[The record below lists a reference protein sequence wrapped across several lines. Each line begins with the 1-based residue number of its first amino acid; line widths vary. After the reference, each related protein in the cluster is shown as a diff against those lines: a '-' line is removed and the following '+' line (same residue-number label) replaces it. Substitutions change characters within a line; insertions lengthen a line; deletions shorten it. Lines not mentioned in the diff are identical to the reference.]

1 MVKRNLVK
9 LSVILSS
16 ICLLLIGGAYLA
28 FTDASKSFD
37 ESMDDSE
44 AGCESFFGFCWFLPS
59 GSFGCG
65 SCLLGILFVGLA
77 VPIMFG
83 GVWSGLVGLR
93 SVPDQVVVVPPLS
106 QPVPAVN
113 LVADEFAELECELE
127 DMDDGLE

>member
-16 ICLLLIGGAYLA
+16 IGLLLIGGAYLA
-28 FTDASKSFD
+28 FTDASKSFN
-37 ESMDDSE
+37 ESMEDSE

-65 SCLLGILFVGLA
+65 SCLLGILLVGLV

-83 GVWSGLVGLR
+83 GVWSGLVGLW
-93 SVPDQVVVVPPLS
+93 SVPDQVVVVAPLS
-106 QPVPAVN
+106 QPAPPVN
-113 LVADEFAELECELE
+113 LVVNEFAELERELE
-127 DMDDGLE
+127 DMGDDLE